1 MGGLDWIIAAI
12 FLVSIL
18 IAVMRGFIKESLSII
33 SWIAAIWLAITF
45 RIQAGEFLGQYIDI
59 PNQQFRT
66 WGGFALIFIGTLF
79 TLSVVNYVVAKL
91 FVRGPIKGTDRVL
104 GVGFGALRAAAIVVI
119 FILFARGIGMN
130 NTQWWKGSQL
140 LSYFKPAASYV
151 EAMLPEE
158 WQNDPADNAGSEQET
173 IQDKVIE
180 QVIDNLNQ

>member
-1 MGGLDWIIAAI
+1 M
-12 FLVSIL
+12 
-18 IAVMRGFIKESLSII
+18 
-33 SWIAAIWLAITF
+33 
-45 RIQAGEFLGQYIDI
+45 
-59 PNQQFRT
+59 
-66 WGGFALIFIGTLF
+66 
-79 TLSVVNYVVAKL
+79 
-91 FVRGPIKGTDRVL
+91 L